1 MAGYEGKT
9 VRLQP
14 PCLRCGGRMRE
25 GFIPDL
31 AYGALDVRRSMW
43 IEGAPEERS
52 FGALKVT
59 DAPGYWITTFRCEH
73 CGWLDSFALPERE
86 Q

>member
-1 MAGYEGKT
+1 MSGYEGKT
-9 VRLQP
+9 VRMQP

-25 GFIPDL
+25 GFMPDL
-31 AYGALDVRRSMW
+31 AYSSVEVRRSMW

-52 FGALKVT
+52 SGLIKVT

-73 CGWLDSFALPERE
+73 CGWLDSFALPELE

>member
-1 MAGYEGKT
+1 
-9 VRLQP
+9 
-14 PCLRCGGRMRE
+14 
-25 GFIPDL
+25 
-31 AYGALDVRRSMW
+31 MW

-52 FGALKVT
+52 SGVIKVT

-73 CGWLDSFALPERE
+73 CGWLDSFALPELE